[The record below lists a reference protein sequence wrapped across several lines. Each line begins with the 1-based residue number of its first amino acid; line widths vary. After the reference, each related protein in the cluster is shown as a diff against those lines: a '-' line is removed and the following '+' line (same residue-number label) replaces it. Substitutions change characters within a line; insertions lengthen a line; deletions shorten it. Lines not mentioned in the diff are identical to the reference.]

1 MKIQILQYDVQ
12 WMDATG
18 NIDTIE
24 RILEKSSNSADLVV
38 LPEMFLSGFN
48 MDAKVASIDEQGKEI
63 KALVRIA
70 KRYSTCLIGSLA
82 ISVEGEFY
90 NRVLL
95 ISEEGII
102 GRYDKRFRFSPS
114 GESEAYSQKYT
125 ANLIDFHGL
134 RVLPQVCY
142 DLRFPESIREGET
155 PDLVIYMAN
164 WPSPR
169 IAHWDTLLRA
179 RAIENQCFVIG
190 CNRLGTDDNG
200 WEFPGHSQAVRYD
213 GEVNI
218 INSDSEILSV
228 ELDHGELIAYRE
240 RYPFLKDRIL

>member
-12 WMDATG
+12 WLDATG

-48 MDAKVASIDEQGKEI
+48 MDAKVASIDEQSKEI
-63 KALVRIA
+63 KALERIA
-70 KRYSTCLIGSLA
+70 QQYSTCLIGSLA
-82 ISVEGEFY
+82 ISAGDEYY

-95 ISEEGII
+95 ISGDGII

-114 GESEAYSQKYT
+114 GESEAFSQKY
-125 ANLIDFHGL
+125 AAALIDFQGFKI
-134 RVLPQVCY
+134 LPQVCY
-142 DLRFPESIREGET
+142 DLRFPEGVREIDT
-155 PDLVIYMAN
+155 PDLVLYMAN

-169 IAHWDTLLRA
+169 ISHWDTLLRA

-190 CNRLGTDDNG
+190 CNRLGTDANG

-213 GEVNI
+213 GEVKI